1 MANGAL
7 ATKHDAAGATAEG
20 LGLAATLSWLLA
32 VPFCPAQVAAALPPR
47 CAAPFIGA
55 FMFGCALYCV
65 AAACISPHRPSRRRM
80 PHRILALLL
89 TLGVGLETSLC
100 ALGLLGSLGSV
111 FLSGTL
117 SLVAGLGEG
126 AALLA
131 WGQKLAARP
140 VDRMVGTVSVACGG
154 TAATTVLL
162 GLLAFS
168 PAALLM
174 LLFAIAVASSVGAF
188 LPCRRTPQ
196 NAIRATE
203 KTRMSDVRRTV
214 IAPVA
219 GRLWE
224 PVLGLGL
231 SLMSAVLPWGSL
243 ISDDSVSIPA
253 FWSFAVGA
261 ALVTLALPWVARLVR
276 SRVDYGVAIHVAIP
290 LLAAAVV
297 GLRMVGDLEEANP
310 GFAVLKGIG
319 SGVAGAGF
327 LACALIAMAH
337 EARTQG
343 PARSDVPFALGFG
356 GACLVGFAIL
366 PAHAAS
372 QSAASLVAPFL
383 SLAFLAT
390 SCCSS
395 VVHIRR
401 HAEEARRSDGASI
414 GIEEAASIVARQNGL
429 SPREAQ
435 VLSQLVLGRSAASIG
450 EVLGIS
456 PNTVRSHVSNI
467 HGKLGI
473 QSRDQLADLIE
484 RTRRASAGT
493 AGNDGDTVGSG
504 TVLTGRHTSSDA

>member
-1 MANGAL
+1 MTDGAFV
-7 ATKHDAAGATAEG
+7 TKHDAAEG
-20 LGLAATLSWLLA
+20 LGLAAALSWLLA
-32 VPFCPAQVAAALPPR
+32 VPFCPAQVAVALPQG
-47 CAAPFIGA
+47 CAAPFMGSL
-55 FMFGCALYCV
+55 MLGCALYC
-65 AAACISPHRPSRRRM
+65 AAIACLSPRRHMSHRFF
-80 PHRILALLL
+80 ALLL
-89 TLGVGLETSLC
+89 AFGIGLELLLC
-100 ALGLLGSLGSV
+100 AFALPGGI
-111 FLSGTL
+111 FWGTSL

-140 VDRMVGTVSVACGG
+140 TDRMVGTLGVACAG
-154 TAATTVLL
+154 TAAITVALGLIVFSAPALRVLL
-162 GLLAFS
+162 AVL
-168 PAALLM
+168 
-174 LLFAIAVASSVGAF
+174 AVASSFGAY
-188 LPCRRTPQ
+188 LPH
-196 NAIRATE
+196 
-203 KTRMSDVRRTV
+203 RRTV
-214 IAPVA
+214 RNAEYPPMETHSPSL
-219 GRLWE
+219 GRATVGPMVGHLWE

-261 ALVTLALPWVARLVR
+261 ALVALALPWVARLVR

-401 HAEEARRSDGASI
+401 HAEEARRSDEASI

-456 PNTVRSHVSNI
+456 PNTVRSHVGNI
-467 HGKLGI
+467 HSKLGI

-484 RTRRASAGT
+484 RTQRESAASDGGAVRAQ
-493 AGNDGDTVGSG
+493 
-504 TVLTGRHTSSDA
+504 